1 MWDLSFLTSFLLAL
15 EALSLN
21 HWTIRE
27 PLHFPSLNIRRGSPA
42 TTEFPLVII
51 SLVVG

>member
-1 MWDLSFLTSFLLAL
+1 MHPAV

-27 PLHFPSLNIRRGSPA
+27 SMGIIFMSVKLEASVGHVLTRRS
-42 TTEFPLVII
+42 
-51 SLVVG
+51 